1 MWALVSITQIWL
13 ALKLMGDVETWLTT
27 LFGVSGAACIMLAIV
42 VFKQEQTQ
50 MLLNPMKEM
59 QKEVHPEMIA
69 KQGKG
74 VWFGVII
81 WFIVMIFGSV
91 AL

>member
-81 WFIVMIFGSV
+81 WFIDMIFGSV

>member
-13 ALKLMGDVETWLTT
+13 AVKLMGDVETWLTT

>member
-13 ALKLMGDVETWLTT
+13 AVKLMGDVETWLTT
-27 LFGVSGAACIMLAIV
+27 LFGVSGAAYIMLAIV

>member
-13 ALKLMGDVETWLTT
+13 AVKLMGDVETWLST

>member
-13 ALKLMGDVETWLTT
+13 AVKLMGDVETWLTT

-81 WFIVMIFGSV
+81 WFIVMKFGSV